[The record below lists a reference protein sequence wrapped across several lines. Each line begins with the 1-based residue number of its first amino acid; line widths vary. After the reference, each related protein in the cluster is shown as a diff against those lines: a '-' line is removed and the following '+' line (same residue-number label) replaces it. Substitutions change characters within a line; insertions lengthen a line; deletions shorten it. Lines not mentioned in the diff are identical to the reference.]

1 MFLVHYNG
9 KLYIFGGFNNI
20 IGLHFNDLH
29 EFDPLTSIWRRIR
42 PRGIAEPIVRRRQC
56 CVVIGHR
63 MYMFGGTS
71 PFSTT
76 HNQNPDNENEA
87 NQMRLYDQNDLYV
100 FDFGRGICLIF
111 ILKHFVL
118 FLLAPTLRTL
128 CLFDL
133 AQRQIGAKY
142 LPKSFHPEYQFYFQ
156 SILTRRRSVNATY
169 F

>member
-71 PFSTT
+71 PFSTA

-100 FDFGRGICLIF
+100 FDFGRGICLDF
-111 ILKHFVL
+111 ILKHFV
-118 FLLAPTLRTL
+118 
-128 CLFDL
+128 
-133 AQRQIGAKY
+133 QRQIGAKY